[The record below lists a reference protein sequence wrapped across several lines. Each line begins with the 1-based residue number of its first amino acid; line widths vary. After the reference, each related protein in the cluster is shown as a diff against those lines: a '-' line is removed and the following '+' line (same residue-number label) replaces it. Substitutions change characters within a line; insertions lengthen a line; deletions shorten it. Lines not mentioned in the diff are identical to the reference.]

1 MAETTAARERVL
13 AARAELEDQLH
24 VLEASGRAAADIPA
38 KIKRSP
44 AKAAA
49 VVGGLGFLALKGP
62 QRVFGLGRRA
72 IRGKDAAM
80 PKAML
85 PEEIEKTLKRMGS
98 DGDKVRGTLER
109 EFAEYA
115 LKSQKNRAG
124 QRRLLLLAVLQ
135 PLLAR
140 AARSGADWLFS
151 PEQGGFERRLADL
164 RARVDPNASKTDAAV
179 DDALDAAL
187 AEPTDP
193 AG

>member
-1 MAETTAARERVL
+1 VAETTAARERVL

-72 IRGKDAAM
+72 IRGKAAPM

-85 PEEIEKTLKRMGS
+85 PDEVEKTLRRMGS

-109 EFAEYA
+109 DFAAYA
-115 LKSQKNRAG
+115 TKAQKDRAS
-124 QRRLLLLAVLQ
+124 QRRLILLAVVQ

-140 AARSGADWLFS
+140 GIRAGADWLFS

-164 RARVDPNASKTDAAV
+164 RARIDPDAPKTDV
-179 DDALDAAL
+179 DVDEVI

-193 AG
+193 TR